1 MGMTNKPP
9 AKPRIRLTLS
19 FRCEENWE
27 AMENAGPDAR
37 HCRVCDKNVI
47 DLTGKTAG
55 EVMALYAENGG
66 SLCGRGLYD
75 TVRDEFVLPNVRQV
89 AQRAAL
95 AGALA
100 ASAGCVDE
108 GVTASRNNLTS
119 DDGGTDG
126 SDYDDSGATWNDPD
140 RTRQGTNQPWLRT
153 GAGGTAKLG
162 DVQVAYVD
170 PSGGNA
176 PDAGSAGSTDSST
189 TDTGTGSD
197 SSQAEALDDRD
208 LQWVAGGITHR
219 IDRESPRLT
228 ARGGVLAIVDD
239 D

>member
-27 AMENAGPDAR
+27 AMESAGPDAR
-37 HCRVCDKNVI
+37 HCRLCDKNVI

-55 EVMALYAENGG
+55 EVMALYAESGG

-75 TVRDEFVLPNVRQV
+75 TVREEFVLPNVRQV

-100 ASAGCVDE
+100 ASASCVDE
-108 GVTASRNNLTS
+108 GVTASENHLAS

-126 SDYDDSGATWNDPD
+126 GDYDDAGAGWDDGERAIQAAD
-140 RTRQGTNQPWLRT
+140 RTWTRPS
-153 GAGGTAKLG
+153 AGGPTTLG
-162 DVQVAYVD
+162 EVGYAD
-170 PSGGNA
+170 SNNGNA
-176 PDAGSAGSTDSST
+176 PDAGPGSSSNSDTADAGTEPDSGSADG
-189 TDTGTGSD
+189 
-197 SSQAEALDDRD
+197 AEPPRIHRVGRIRPFRRTE
-208 LQWVAGGITHR
+208 QVATKYGM
-219 IDRESPRLT
+219 L
-228 ARGGVLAIVDD
+228 LAIDD
-239 D
+239 ND

>member
-1 MGMTNKPP
+1 MTNKPP

-27 AMENAGPDAR
+27 AMANAGPDAR

-47 DLTGKTAG
+47 DLTGKTAR

-75 TVRDEFVLPNVRQV
+75 TVREEFVLPNVRQV

-100 ASAGCVDE
+100 TAPSCVDE
-108 GVTASRNNLTS
+108 GVTASENHLAS

-126 SDYDDSGATWNDPD
+126 SGYGDDAG
-140 RTRQGTNQPWLRT
+140 QGWDDTERT
-153 GAGGTAKLG
+153 GNGIDRSRFVSFSGTTTPGAVG
-162 DVQVAYVD
+162 YV
-170 PSGGNA
+170 PSSHEN
-176 PDAGSAGSTDSST
+176 DAGAGTPS
-189 TDTGTGSD
+189 GSD
-197 SSQAEALDDRD
+197 SADAGTKTDAGQANDAEQRLVHR
-208 LQWVAGGITHR
+208 AGGIR
-219 IDRESPRLT
+219 PRQPERTPPRWEEL
-228 ARGGVLAIVDD
+228 GGMLAIDD
-239 D
+239 N